1 MKTEEVSPLWKWL
14 QALLMLVGLVWI
26 GSWVVGPAGKNPEP
40 IAPKPT
46 LRPPPDG
53 CWYVP
58 DKWGGVQ
65 LDCPYDGL
73 TAEQRRAYDEYQNR
87 LYDEYLAD
95 RYGALADEEATREA
109 LVEELLDAEMHQEA
123 QAYATAEEQ
132 MRREATIEAELWG
145 TGSISASPD
154 SQVARHSASDA
165 APGADWAVLVSVT
178 DGDSIVVKVAGN
190 SYRVRYIGIDTPEYG
205 QYGFAQATDV
215 NRQLLASGPLRLEKD
230 VSETDQYGRLLRYV
244 FAGDVFVNAEL
255 VRLGYAYADTWPPDV
270 KYSGYFVQLQRE
282 AREATRGLWAE

>member
-1 MKTEEVSPLWKWL
+1 MKTDQVSPLWKWF
-14 QALLMLVGLVWI
+14 QALVVVVGLVWI
-26 GSWVVGPAGKNPEP
+26 GSWLVGPAGNKDPEP
-40 IAPKPT
+40 IAPRPT
-46 LRPPPDG
+46 LKPPPDA

-95 RYGALADEEATREA
+95 RYGALADAEATREA
-109 LVEELLDAEMHQEA
+109 LIEELFDAQMQQEA
-123 QAYATAEEQ
+123 QAYATAEEHT
-132 MRREATIEAELWG
+132 RREATIEAELWG
-145 TGSISASPD
+145 TGSISASP
-154 SQVARHSASDA
+154 SDA
-165 APGADWAVLVSVT
+165 APAADRALLLSVT
-178 DGDSIVVKVAGN
+178 DGDSIVVNIAGN

-255 VRLGYAYADTWPPDV
+255 VRRGYAQAATYPPDV
-270 KYSGYFVQLQRE
+270 AHADLFVQLERE
-282 AREATRGLWAE
+282 ARQAGRGLWAE